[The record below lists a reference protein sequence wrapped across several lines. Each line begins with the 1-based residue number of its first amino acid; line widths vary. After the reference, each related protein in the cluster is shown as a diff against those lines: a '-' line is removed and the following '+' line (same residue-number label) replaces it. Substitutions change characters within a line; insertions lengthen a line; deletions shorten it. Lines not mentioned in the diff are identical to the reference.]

1 MRLLRGED
9 LETVS
14 REVGATA
21 AALTRW
27 RDAFLTAGEAAL
39 EHGVLTT
46 ERLEIER
53 LKACLDDVLSDRDLL
68 KKRAS
73 AKACPPQPCQADG
86 EQSGDE
92 AIRTRV
98 AAEVDPV
105 PSLCSGF
112 QSALCLEGYSAVCR
126 LAASRSIS

>member
-98 AAEVDPV
+98 AAEVEILSRHYAADSNPLFV
-105 PSLCSGF
+105 WKAIRL
-112 QSALCLEGYSAVCR
+112 SAV
-126 LAASRSIS
+126 AW